1 MPFAIVAS
9 LLEKFLNSWEH
20 SAQFRLQ
27 QQTQKI
33 IQQRVNTLIRYLK
46 DNSECI
52 RGRVLSSG
60 SLIQVERFLHNY
72 LLDQSCSENMD
83 AGQTEVISF
92 LPSLRETEIVALR
105 NHLQDAVLCENLPMM
120 AAELKRLM
128 KQKEDIQ
135 QQLDMIG
142 DLGDQSK
149 TLSELEAILREL
161 GEKKGAFEKE
171 LSLLKQRVEKDVP
184 NQLGEFRMQMQQLR
198 DEMIKSERARRA
210 ERLAGKTIQLLEDLL
225 QVMRKRKIEMLEWHI
240 ADTFRTLWRKG
251 ELLDRIEVS
260 PDTFAVTAVQKGEI
274 KLDKQAL
281 SAGEKELFAL
291 SLLAGLC
298 KCADSNLPVVI
309 DTPLGRLDS
318 EHREHIVRN
327 YYPYLAPQV
336 ILLSTDTEVTPDL
349 YQDLLPYIRQT
360 FTLEHEAEKE
370 STFIRDGFFDF
381 GA

>member
-1 MPFAIVAS
+1 
-9 LLEKFLNSWEH
+9 
-20 SAQFRLQ
+20 
-27 QQTQKI
+27 
-33 IQQRVNTLIRYLK
+33 
-46 DNSECI
+46 
-52 RGRVLSSG
+52 
-60 SLIQVERFLHNY
+60 
-72 LLDQSCSENMD
+72 MD